1 MRINYAN
8 LIKSFEKLGT
18 GQAEVLLQES
28 FKGKEFSPRDFDLGK
43 LFSECFGWDN
53 FQRCRSKDSLATEVM
68 EAAGGVASNAFQ
80 SISGQIVY
88 TATLDAYEAQDFV
101 FSRLIPEQQTPFNGE
116 KIAGISEIGDEA
128 LVVPEAEPYPLA
140 GVSENWIQTP
150 ETKKRGLIVPV
161 TREAIFFDRTGQ
173 LLQRCSDVGKWL
185 GVNREKRAIDCVID
199 ENTTDHR
206 YNWKGTTYA
215 SYQTT
220 TPWDNTTASA
230 ALVDWTDLDEAE
242 QTLNALTDPFTGEP
256 ILIDAKHLVCV
267 RALQRTAERILTATE
282 VRTTVPGYATTA
294 NPNQYVMPN
303 PYANKYQIVTS
314 LLLASRLATDT
325 TWFLGD
331 VTRYAKYMVN
341 WPMSV
346 RQAPPNS
353 HDEFHRDIVQQYR
366 ADERGAYAVVEPR
379 AMTTCTA

>member
-1 MRINYAN
+1 MAINYGK
-8 LIKSFEKLGT
+8 LIKTYEQLGPDQAT
-18 GQAEVLLQES
+18 GVLRES
-28 FKGKEFSPRDFDLGK
+28 FAAKEVRPQDFDMGK
-43 LFSECFGWDN
+43 LFTECFGWNN
-53 FQRCRSKDSLATEVM
+53 FQSCRAKDSLAVNVM
-68 EAAGGVASNAFQ
+68 EAAGSVATNAFQ
-80 SISGQIVY
+80 NISGQIVY
-88 TATLDAYEAQDFV
+88 STILEAYQAQDFV
-101 FSRLIPEQQTPFNGE
+101 FTKLIPEQQTPFSGE
-116 KIAGISEIGDEA
+116 KIAGISEIGDKA
-128 LVVPEAEPYPLA
+128 GVVNETDPYPLA

-150 ETKKRGLIVPV
+150 ETKKRGFIVPV
-161 TREAIFFDRTGQ
+161 TREAIFFDRTGV
-173 LLQRCSDVGKWL
+173 LLQRCADVGKWM

-220 TPWDNTTASA
+220 TPWDNVTASA

-282 VRTTVPGYATTA
+282 VRMTVPGYATTA
-294 NPNQYVMPN
+294 NPNQYVMAN

-314 LLLASRLATDT
+314 LLLAARLATDT

-331 VTRYAKYMVN
+331 ISKYAKYMVN

-346 RQAPPNS
+346 KQAPPNS

-379 AMTTCTA
+379 AITTCTA